1 MSLPSAVTGA
11 GIWLRQDSLRHILAS
26 AGYDPETIEVNVTWI
41 EREFNACQMPLSMYP
56 IYLFPAIQPQ
66 NSKVRRFSTFFAHF
80 GLPWVRPWDNRGKF
94 TRLERGFNA
103 CKTPHC
109 IYPSIFNRF

>member
-41 EREFNACQMPLSMYP
+41 EREFNACQMPLSMYLQYLSSTVSE
-56 IYLFPAIQPQ
+56 IYRVIGRKL
-66 NSKVRRFSTFFAHF
+66 
-80 GLPWVRPWDNRGKF
+80 
-94 TRLERGFNA
+94 
-103 CKTPHC
+103 
-109 IYPSIFNRF
+109 